1 MKKEESL
8 KDKNI
13 TSAKKR
19 IYQGLSLIE
28 NIKSSVTGIDI
39 EKAIEL
45 KDSYDKLNHRFRY
58 L

>member
-1 MKKEESL
+1 LKKEESL

-28 NIKSSVTGIDI
+28 SIKSSVTGIDI

-45 KDSYDKLNHRFRY
+45 KDSYDKLNQRFRY

>member
-28 NIKSSVTGIDI
+28 SIKSSVTGIDI

-45 KDSYDKLNHRFRY
+45 KDSYDKLNQRFRY